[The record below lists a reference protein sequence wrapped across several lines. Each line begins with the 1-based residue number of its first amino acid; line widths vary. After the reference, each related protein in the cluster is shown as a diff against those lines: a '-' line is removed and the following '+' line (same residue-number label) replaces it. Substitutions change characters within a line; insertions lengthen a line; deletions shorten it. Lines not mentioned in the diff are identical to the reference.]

1 MVILISG
8 INGFLGSHLARKLLK
23 LGYKVVGLKRSSSN
37 LHRISDIIDKVK
49 IYDIDI
55 VGLEEPFANQ
65 KIDVVINTVTNYG
78 RKKESVYEIVNTNL
92 LFSLRLLEISTF
104 FNTDTLLY
112 KYLNSYSL
120 SKKQFVEWLKV
131 FSHKIK
137 VVNLRL
143 EHMYGVGDDKTKFV
157 SWIIESLLKN
167 KDCINLTKG
176 EQKRDFIYIDDIVNA
191 YIIMLQNFSNFE
203 AFTEF
208 DVGTGEQISV
218 RNFVETIYG
227 KILTKK
233 SIKTALNFGAL
244 PYREGEF
251 MDIIEDVKPLYDLG
265 WKPQVSIE
273 EGISKILKED
283 YGC

>member
-37 LHRISDIIDKVK
+37 LHRISDIVDKVK